1 MNEQLDDEDNL
12 IYNQEILS
20 NWKDYCDNIQSQVSN
35 MWNFLIYKNFRDME
49 INKLMSTIT
58 NLERELRFCTDD
70 YDYYKNK
77 YDIIK
82 KDFQK
87 FKLKKKD
94 KNDNISIKRK
104 RSEINLLEDEY
115 NKSEDEYIPIRKA
128 QKKSHLQDVYK
139 KINSI
144 KDIISLKNDKYKFDF
159 LKDDKFNKLYNL
171 IPCLEK
177 LNNIIGM
184 DNIKDSIYKSICYF
198 IHGLNNNEELHHVI
212 ITGPPGVGKTTI
224 AKIIG
229 EIYLKLGFLE
239 NDTFITARRSDLIAK
254 YLGQTAIKTQ
264 EVIDKASGG
273 VLFIDEV
280 YSLGNNEK
288 RDSFSK
294 ECIDTINQNM
304 TRLDHPW
311 LLIIAGY
318 KEEVT
323 KSFLSYNPGLE
334 RRFTVRLNIEGYT
347 AEELLQILLKFI
359 KDENWNI
366 DKDAIIVDDIK
377 TNLNKF
383 KFFAGDMRKLF
394 QISKQNYSIRRM
406 TTSTDLKEENKKLIR
421 DDFIKSIGYFDCN
434 NDNDHDMKEYIRRS
448 MYL

>member
-1 MNEQLDDEDNL
+1 MKKKQK
-12 IYNQEILS
+12 
-20 NWKDYCDNIQSQVSN
+20 KDYLLN
-35 MWNFLIYKNFRDME
+35 IYKN
-49 INKLMSTIT
+49 
-58 NLERELRFCTDD
+58 
-70 YDYYKNK
+70 
-77 YDIIK
+77 
-82 KDFQK
+82 
-87 FKLKKKD
+87 
-94 KNDNISIKRK
+94 
-104 RSEINLLEDEY
+104 
-115 NKSEDEYIPIRKA
+115 
-128 QKKSHLQDVYK
+128 
-139 KINSI
+139 INSI
-144 KDIISLKNDKYKFDF
+144 KDIIQLKNNKKKFDF
-159 LKDDKFNKLYNL
+159 AKDDKFNKLYNL

-177 LNNIIGM
+177 LDKIIGM
-184 DNIKDSIYKSICYF
+184 NDIKDSIFKSICYF

-264 EVIDKASGG
+264 EVIDKALGG
-273 VLFIDEV
+273 VLFIDEA
-280 YSLGNNEK
+280 YSLGNSEK

-323 KSFLSYNPGLE
+323 NSFLAYNPGLE
-334 RRFTVRLNIEGYT
+334 RRFTVKLDIKGYS
-347 AEELLQILLKFI
+347 ANELLDILLKFI
-359 KDENWNI
+359 EDENWTV
-366 DKDAIIVDDIK
+366 DKDAITLDIIK
-377 TNLNKF
+377 ENLSNF

-394 QISKQNYSIRRM
+394 QISKQNYSVRLM
-406 TTSTDLKEENKKLIR
+406 NTSTELEEEEKVLIKE
-421 DDFIKSIGYFDCN
+421 DFIKSIQYFNTKDI
-434 NDNDHDMKEYIRRS
+434 NDNMKEYIRAS